1 MPPPPSPLGRSQS
14 MPPPRSASP
23 PLPPKPTYLA
33 AQAPPQLPPRPAS
46 PVRPASPTR
55 ALPPL
60 PSPAVDALAAE
71 VERLRDELAKSQEA
85 LARETQ
91 RSKQL
96 SEAAA
101 GAQFKYDL
109 LVDMVRS
116 GACELCMR
124 CAF

>member
-1 MPPPPSPLGRSQS
+1 
-14 MPPPRSASP
+14 MPPPRSTSP

-33 AQAPPQLPPRPAS
+33 AQAAPQLPPRPAS